1 MKLTNNIL
9 RTFENALH
17 WKSSSL
23 HDRYADRQNSPPDE
37 RDADFAE
44 ERAASESLDA
54 GQLEHELV
62 SSSGTRAK
70 NRKARP
76 DSQRA

>member
-17 WKSSSL
+17 WKSSSP
-23 HDRYADRQNSPPDE
+23 HDHYADRQNSPPDE
-37 RDADFAE
+37 QDADSAE

-54 GQLEHELV
+54 GQPEHQLV
-62 SSSGTRAK
+62 SSSAGRAK
-70 NRKARP
+70 SAR
-76 DSQRA
+76 SKS

>member
-17 WKSSSL
+17 WKSSSA
-23 HDRYADRQNSPPDE
+23 HDRNADRQNSPPDE
-37 RDADFAE
+37 HDADSAE
-44 ERAASESLDA
+44 ERAASESAAA
-54 GQLEHELV
+54 GELEHELV

-70 NRKARP
+70 NEQRKA
-76 DSQRA
+76 